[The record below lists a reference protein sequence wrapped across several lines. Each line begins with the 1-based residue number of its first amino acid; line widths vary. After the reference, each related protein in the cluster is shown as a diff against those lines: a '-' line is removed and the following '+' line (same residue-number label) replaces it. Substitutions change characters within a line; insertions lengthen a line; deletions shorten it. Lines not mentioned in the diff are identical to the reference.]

1 MSAPQDEGSWE
12 PSGKKIKLA
21 VTNVGEPVVRLK
33 ERNCDNQQQASL
45 DQVLF
50 NSEQRVSVPEQRV
63 SAPEQLV
70 SAPEQRV
77 SAPEQLAHCTE
88 QLISTAGQE
97 ISGPAG
103 LISAPKLPTSVQE
116 TSFADFPLGATE
128 SAAGPFAVQVLGR
141 QVLFRR
147 LGPEVHFQT
156 ASLLELCRRQLPL
169 HSHVTSRQLLL
180 ATRQQQQQQELPALG
195 KAFVS
200 WSALKQL
207 LSGWLAE
214 LALTDLLASYRYSLV
229 CLLHCVGPGSVVE
242 P

>member
-1 MSAPQDEGSWE
+1 MSAPQDDGSCE
-12 PSGKKIKLA
+12 PSEKKIKLA
-21 VTNVGEPVVRLK
+21 LTNAGEPVIRMK
-33 ERNCDNQQQASL
+33 ERNCDNQQQAS
-45 DQVLF
+45 
-50 NSEQRVSVPEQRV
+50 PE
-63 SAPEQLV
+63 PLV
-70 SAPEQRV
+70 SAPEQQV
-77 SAPEQLAHCTE
+77 SFPEHRASITE
-88 QLISTAGQE
+88 QLISTPEQE

-116 TSFADFPLGATE
+116 TSFADFPPGAAE

-169 HSHVTSRQLLL
+169 HSHVTSKQLLL
-180 ATRQQQQQQELPALG
+180 ATRQQQQQELPALG

-200 WSALKQL
+200 WSALKLL

-214 LALTDLLASYRYSLV
+214 LALTDLLTSYR
-229 CLLHCVGPGSVVE
+229 
-242 P
+242 